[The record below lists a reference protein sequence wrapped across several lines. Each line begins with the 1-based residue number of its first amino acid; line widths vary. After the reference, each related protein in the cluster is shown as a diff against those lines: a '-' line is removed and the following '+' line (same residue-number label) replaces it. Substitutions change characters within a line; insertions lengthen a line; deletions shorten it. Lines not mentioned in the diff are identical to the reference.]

1 MAATAEPEE
10 WVRGEHSEDEDDG
23 VQQVPL
29 ESEPHVTNHAK
40 TVAVFKRLMADDK
53 FADLVLVVGPTKQR
67 MAAHKFVLMT
77 RSTVLR
83 SMLSGEWRETKAGE
97 ISLPED
103 SPEVW
108 KELLAHAYTSKWSN
122 APSLLL
128 DVKDYADRY
137 GFGDLAD
144 DCGERISAMLSGEP
158 ENVMTMAAKAV
169 AMANPVIRD
178 LAFSSAFL
186 NTATAL
192 RSEGILRL
200 DRDALLTFVSDPRC
214 ATDEVD
220 VFRAVVRWGLNQM
233 AIAHAEGKGPS
244 PIGRSKEDLEAAYS
258 FLSHD
263 IPGRAEAQEKCVGG
277 GELEFEPAARGS
289 SLAREARRRGK
300 AFIPPHEMHSAD
312 VPDDASFLSLTDAQM
327 AGLGPKLRAMRLRAK
342 DTLQHSVV
350 QTAEPADL
358 REVLGE
364 VLDAAVGVR
373 GRGRLADNSDS
384 VMTSAA
390 WPNGG
395 KGGYNY
401 KTGSG
406 GGSSLVTS
414 ELHDGKVLVGAGGGG
429 GGTAAH
435 SWSSGG
441 GGGGGCKDGKMGQGG
456 HGQMRTAEALRIG
469 SDGGGNG
476 GKDDSNGSGSAG
488 ESSHGAGGLSGSST
502 NANGGDGGEAFVLES
517 AGVVLLSKI
526 NATSAGAV
534 ACDESGK
541 SAGGGGGPGD
551 CKRGSH
557 GLVIIENSASG
568 KRLKFEFS
576 EKEPA
581 VVCFEDFTR
590 RPAKDSPRRQ
600 QGGGTLFD
608 GLRSARVS
616 KDVLELLN
624 QHGAGIRVNDFG
636 FLLSKLMQLEASPA
650 GGRGSAAGKL
660 STDARRVMEVAA
672 RQLPAL
678 LRDAIAAPAKGG
690 SARQHSKARFS
701 ALSNVIE
708 AFHTAAGGDEEVLE
722 LAAAAAAESLAAG
735 HPASVSRSAS
745 GLAAHGH
752 LRGPF
757 LAALASRVEAE
768 AAAQLLARGASP
780 PTPAA
785 ADEGDEASA
794 APAPRSPASPAAA
807 AAGRSEEAAATA
819 AKAALAALPAEP
831 MDGFALLVTC
841 TAAVGVLQRS
851 PPSLAEDVAAA
862 WRLVT
867 AADEALPLLLPATQ
881 PRRRAANCVSAV
893 DVVGRAIVGA
903 PSPAEAR
910 ALLSSS
916 AVLSSDWVIRTE
928 AFNAVAAELGGRI
941 AEASRHA
948 AASGAMTMDFA
959 SHLLFCAGRLP
970 LPASQRRDLVAT
982 LKPVILKALKGA
994 ATGQAIDQR
1003 DVPRALAGLAQA
1015 RADDSELTTALLR
1028 HFVNHSDDCTAVN
1041 ALMVL
1046 QAVNTLV
1053 SPPAVLLE
1061 KAMHRADDVIC
1072 LAARKDDSGLT
1083 PGFAASALVLLVSE
1097 LGMVSSQAAL
1107 SLVPVL
1113 RRTASSLTPELARD
1127 AQAAVL
1133 EVIRHRTKGGGA
1145 AGDRA

>member
-83 SMLSGEWRETKAGE
+83 SMLSGEWRETK
-97 ISLPED
+97 D

-169 AMANPVIRD
+169 AMAVSPDGKRLLSELRCPGPPTSAFSRLVVQAGHHRNNVLPVASAAVPAAARALQNPVIRD

-364 VLDAAVGVR
+364 VLDAVRFPLIDAAGLAADVGPSGLLAPEQLVELYCHQMVPFSEAWAR
-373 GRGRLADNSDS
+373 KTVAGFSNEPRAPVAKLLTISLWGAGGASGKHSGGAAGGAGGYIRVHYKLLPDDRLSVYVGEGGLADNSDS

-581 VVCFEDFTR
+581 VVCF
-590 RPAKDSPRRQ
+590 
-600 QGGGTLFD
+600 
-608 GLRSARVS
+608 
-616 KDVLELLN
+616 
-624 QHGAGIRVNDFG
+624 
-636 FLLSKLMQLEASPA
+636 
-650 GGRGSAAGKL
+650 
-660 STDARRVMEVAA
+660 
-672 RQLPAL
+672 
-678 LRDAIAAPAKGG
+678 
-690 SARQHSKARFS
+690 
-701 ALSNVIE
+701 
-708 AFHTAAGGDEEVLE
+708 GDL
-722 LAAAAAAESLAAG
+722 
-735 HPASVSRSAS
+735 
-745 GLAAHGH
+745 
-752 LRGPF
+752 
-757 LAALASRVEAE
+757 
-768 AAAQLLARGASP
+768 
-780 PTPAA
+780 
-785 ADEGDEASA
+785 
-794 APAPRSPASPAAA
+794 
-807 AAGRSEEAAATA
+807 
-819 AKAALAALPAEP
+819 
-831 MDGFALLVTC
+831 
-841 TAAVGVLQRS
+841 
-851 PPSLAEDVAAA
+851 
-862 WRLVT
+862 
-867 AADEALPLLLPATQ
+867 
-881 PRRRAANCVSAV
+881 
-893 DVVGRAIVGA
+893 
-903 PSPAEAR
+903 
-910 ALLSSS
+910 
-916 AVLSSDWVIRTE
+916 
-928 AFNAVAAELGGRI
+928 
-941 AEASRHA
+941 
-948 AASGAMTMDFA
+948 
-959 SHLLFCAGRLP
+959 
-970 LPASQRRDLVAT
+970 
-982 LKPVILKALKGA
+982 
-994 ATGQAIDQR
+994 
-1003 DVPRALAGLAQA
+1003 
-1015 RADDSELTTALLR
+1015 
-1028 HFVNHSDDCTAVN
+1028 
-1041 ALMVL
+1041 
-1046 QAVNTLV
+1046 
-1053 SPPAVLLE
+1053 
-1061 KAMHRADDVIC
+1061 
-1072 LAARKDDSGLT
+1072 
-1083 PGFAASALVLLVSE
+1083 
-1097 LGMVSSQAAL
+1097 
-1107 SLVPVL
+1107 
-1113 RRTASSLTPELARD
+1113 
-1127 AQAAVL
+1127 
-1133 EVIRHRTKGGGA
+1133 
-1145 AGDRA
+1145 